1 MKLLY
6 LTNVQIPADDAQNL
20 QIQSMC
26 RVFCDCLKDN
36 FLLIS
41 PLNSRNKNFNSIYQ
55 WKRIKIFRK
64 FPRELRQII
73 FLLKTIFLVKKFR
86 PDIIY
91 TRDVVV
97 SWFYKKLGYQ
107 TVYEIHNPF
116 ETKIGNFIFKLVAPK
131 IKIVATHNALKDFI
145 INKYNL
151 NSKNILVARN
161 GVFLEDYDKIKEK
174 KEVLKEKYLGLK
186 GSDFVIMYSGN
197 FQEGKGIELIFEAA
211 NQLPTIF
218 FAIIGGNKEEIKKMI
233 DVPKNILFLGR
244 KLQEEIPP
252 YLKSSDLLALP
263 FTKKLRTYNYHCSLK
278 IFQYMASNVPILAS
292 EGGATMEILNSHNS
306 FLFNAG
312 KLYDIVEKISWIQ
325 SNQKEALLRADQAFN
340 EVKEYTW
347 QKRAESILNFC
358 NIKK

>member
-26 RVFCDCLKDN
+26 KVFYNYLKDD

-64 FPRELRQII
+64 FSRELKQII
-73 FLLKTIFLVKKFR
+73 FLLKTIFLVKKFQ

-116 ETKIGNFIFKLVAPK
+116 ETKIGNFIFKLIAPK

-151 NSKNILVARN
+151 NFKNILVARN
-161 GVFLEDYDKIKEK
+161 GVFLEDYEKIKEK
-174 KEVLKEKYLGLK
+174 REALKEKYLGL
-186 GSDFVIMYSGN
+186 GGGDFVVMYSGN

-211 NQLPTIF
+211 TQLPKIL
-218 FAIIGGNKEEIKKMI
+218 FAIIGGSEEEIKKMSGA
-233 DVPKNILFLGR
+233 PKNILFLGR
-244 KLQEEIPP
+244 KLQEEIPS
-252 YLKSSDLLALP
+252 YLKVADLLVLP
-263 FTKKLRTYNYHCSLK
+263 MNKLLSYSHFSSPLK
-278 IFQYMASNVPILAS
+278 LFEYMASQNPILAS
-292 EGGATMEILNSHNS
+292 DIGAITEVLNEQNS
-306 FLFNAG
+306 FLFDSDKKGDFKEKIIYIRNNTIEAQIRA
-312 KLYDIVEKISWIQ
+312 KKASDDIKNYTWEKRVEKI
-325 SNQKEALLRADQAFN
+325 
-340 EVKEYTW
+340 
-347 QKRAESILNFC
+347 LNFL
-358 NIKK
+358 K